1 MKRSTSTISVIMCS
15 SLLCSCAL
23 FTPPA
28 ERPITKHDMGIGWS
42 SNQFEALAATAD
54 RRIILVSPTNERA
67 CAEPSPDAIVSLTSA
82 LAASLGADVEGK
94 AELEAAWA
102 RGLALNTRAIT
113 HRTQGLA
120 FYRDMAFQACQLWMN
135 DAIDEGEY
143 AQYLQDAATLSAP
156 LIQQEIALLP
166 LLVSAGDP
174 NSQNETTGSSDEE
187 DPGDQKQY

>member
-1 MKRSTSTISVIMCS
+1 LKQSTCAILAIICS
-15 SLLCSCAL
+15 SLLCGCAH

-28 ERPITKHDMGIGWS
+28 ERPITKHDMGIRWG
-42 SNQFEALAATAD
+42 SNEFEALAATAD
-54 RRIILVSPTNERA
+54 RRIILVSPTNGRA

-82 LAASLGADVEGK
+82 LAASLGANVEDK
-94 AELEAAWA
+94 ADLEAAWA

-143 AQYLQDAATLSAP
+143 AQYLHDAANLSAP
-156 LIQQEIALLP
+156 LIEQEINLLP
-166 LLVSAGDP
+166 QLNRVSDQ
-174 NSQNETTGSSDEE
+174 NSRAETRASSGKDGPDVEE
-187 DPGDQKQY
+187 